1 MENNTE
7 LFESIF
13 NRNLWDTET
22 QNYLENVTGEHPYFS
37 PAQFF
42 LLLQTDR
49 DNPFYKKQVQKTA
62 ALFNNNYWLNYL
74 LTVSSKPEQIFIQS
88 AFENGETIADAK
100 EEISA
105 NNNFV
110 ASEEMKIAGPET
122 VLAAA
127 PDEMVENEI
136 THHSSA
142 MEESN
147 PEEEYLLNEPPPI
160 LEEAS
165 TNIDSD
171 YDTSVNPA
179 LAPVNEELIT
189 EDIGVPN
196 EAIRIEQETT
206 TDENVSLIN
215 EDTVIEQAEIS
226 ETTEEPTN
234 SLDNEVIEENISQ
247 ATPVNEESEQ
257 LVAAV
262 ENGINVE
269 HTAPGNLTNG
279 AHTGNDNEDKKRID
293 NTDIQP
299 ETMLF
304 QPLYTSDYFASVGIK
319 LSEEASSS
327 DRLGKQLKSFT
338 QWLKTMKKIDTHLSD
353 PLLPAEIAS
362 ENVDHNI
369 KILAEKS
376 NKDEEI
382 ITEAMADVLVQ
393 QGRINKAVEVLK
405 KLSLL
410 NPSKST
416 YFAAKIEQLKD

>member
-13 NRNLWDTET
+13 NRNFWDAET
-22 QNYLENVTGEHPYFS
+22 QNYLENVAGEHPYFS

-49 DNPFYKKQVQKTA
+49 DNPSYKKQVQKTA

-105 NNNFV
+105 NNNSV

-122 VLAAA
+122 VLIAAT
-127 PDEMVENEI
+127 DEIAENEI

-142 MEESN
+142 IEEPN
-147 PEEEYLLNEPPPI
+147 PDEEHLLNEPPPI

-165 TNIDSD
+165 INIDND
-171 YDTSVNPA
+171 YDASVNPA
-179 LAPVNEELIT
+179 LAPVTEELIT
-189 EDIGVPN
+189 EGDAVPH
-196 EAIRIEQETT
+196 EPITIEQETT
-206 TDENVSLIN
+206 TDESVSLKN
-215 EDTVIEQAEIS
+215 EDTVIEQAELS
-226 ETTEEPTN
+226 ETTEESKN
-234 SLDNEVIEENISQ
+234 SLENEVIEENISR
-247 ATPVNEESEQ
+247 ATPVNDESEQ
-257 LVAAV
+257 LIVV
-262 ENGINVE
+262 ENGITVE
-269 HTAPGNLTNG
+269 HTAPGNLTN
-279 AHTGNDNEDKKRID
+279 AVHTGNDNEDKKRVD
-293 NTDIQP
+293 NTHTPP

-319 LSEEASSS
+319 LSEDASSS

-338 QWLKTMKKIDTHLSD
+338 QWLKTMKKIDKHLSD
-353 PLLPAEIAS
+353 PLLPAEIGS
-362 ENVDHNI
+362 ENVDTDI

-376 NKDEEI
+376 NTDEEI